1 MLHQFKAWPSTAA
14 TCTETNKCQR
24 PASQYAGQSQDTVEA
39 KLEVATPPV
48 RRSAVP
54 IRLQELAWSST
65 YAPHRLVTSR
75 MGLYACMCA
84 HATYS
89 ATYVCMCAVCRQVVT
104 AAMTIMHAHTHGHW
118 DLHPGPSACEADV
131 IPLHHVPNWCQ
142 YGRVVIQQKLHKT
155 RCGDGG
161 GFSCPR

>member
-1 MLHQFKAWPSTAA
+1 MLHHFKAWPSTAA

-65 YAPHRLVTSR
+65 YAPHRLVTPR

-89 ATYVCMCAVCRQVVT
+89 ATYARQSLNSRVSFPRLKIILRPPNRGD
-104 AAMTIMHAHTHGHW
+104 TIKISTTRVSI
-118 DLHPGPSACEADV
+118 PGLKFVLRPPNRGDTIKISSCQT
-131 IPLHHVPNWCQ
+131 LVPKIRDEISETN
-142 YGRVVIQQKLHKT
+142 RNH
-155 RCGDGG
+155 
-161 GFSCPR
+161 